1 MPRKRKEDAKMKIN
15 KSMLL
20 VILLL
25 ITVSSV
31 SQNKTEE
38 KLLVNDF
45 VKAVFFEKNTAK
57 SIADSYI
64 YFEPINNT
72 KYSLSQRVKILDK
85 HLKKIKEEK
94 SSLLDAADF
103 YVITYNDYKGDK
115 VVFEKR
121 TDNVFIL
128 VSKNKPIMY
137 FSLINDKIISFDY
150 IIKGNEGLFI
160 SY

>member
-15 KSMLL
+15 KSIVL

-31 SQNKTEE
+31 SQNKRDDE
-38 KLLVNDF
+38 LLVNDF

-72 KYSLSQRVKILDK
+72 KYSISDRVKILDK
-85 HLKKIKEEK
+85 HLKKIKAEK
-94 SSLLDAADF
+94 KALLDPADF
-103 YVITYNDYKGDK
+103 SVIKYNDYKGDK
-115 VVFEKR
+115 IVFERR
-121 TDNVFIL
+121 TGNIFIL

-137 FSLINDKIISFDY
+137 FSLLNDKIISFDY
-150 IIKGNEGLFI
+150 IIKGDEGLFI
-160 SY
+160 TY

>member
-1 MPRKRKEDAKMKIN
+1 MKIN
-15 KSMLL
+15 KSIVL

-31 SQNKTEE
+31 SQNKRDDE
-38 KLLVNDF
+38 LLVNDF

-72 KYSLSQRVKILDK
+72 KYSISDRVKILSK

-94 SSLLDAADF
+94 NSLLDPADF
-103 YVITYNDYKGDK
+103 SVIKYNDYKGDK
-115 VVFEKR
+115 IVFERR
-121 TDNVFIL
+121 TDNIFIL

-160 SY
+160 TY

>member
-15 KSMLL
+15 KSILL

-31 SQNKTEE
+31 SQNKTDD

-72 KYSLSQRVKILDK
+72 KYSIPDRVKILNK
-85 HLKKIKEEK
+85 HLKKIKAEK
-94 SSLLDAADF
+94 RAFLDPADF
-103 YVITYNDYKGDK
+103 SVIKYNEYKGDK
-115 VVFEKR
+115 IVFEKR
-121 TDNVFIL
+121 TDNIFIL
-128 VSKNKPIMY
+128 VSKNKPVMY
-137 FSLINDKIISFDY
+137 FSLLNDKIISFDY
-150 IIKGNEGLFI
+150 IIKGDEGLFI
-160 SY
+160 TY